1 MMLLLLLLLLSE
13 LRSCTPLV
21 VAVVVV
27 RGDPQFHPSCFQ
39 SLEVASLLLLLLSEL
54 KSCIASFVVVIVV
67 VVRG

>member
-1 MMLLLLLLLLSE
+1 LSSE
-13 LRSCTPLV
+13 LRSCIPLV

-54 KSCIASFVVVIVV
+54 KSCIAFVVVVV

>member
-1 MMLLLLLLLLSE
+1 MMLLLLLLLSE
-13 LRSCTPLV
+13 LRSCIPFV

-39 SLEVASLLLLLLSEL
+39 SLEVASCLLLLLSEL
-54 KSCIASFVVVIVV
+54 KSCIAFVVAVVV

>member
-1 MMLLLLLLLLSE
+1 LLLLLLSE